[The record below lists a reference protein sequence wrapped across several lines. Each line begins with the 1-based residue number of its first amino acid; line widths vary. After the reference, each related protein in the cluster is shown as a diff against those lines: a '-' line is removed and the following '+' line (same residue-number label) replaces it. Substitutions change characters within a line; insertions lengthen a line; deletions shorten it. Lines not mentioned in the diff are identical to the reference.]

1 MTSLIIIIILMELL
15 EKRLCIINSA
25 KFLFL
30 CFLFFISFKYNK
42 ETIDIKHY
50 SNYKRNIKDILFING
65 CDTNIAPHPYRYRVQ
80 HQIEQLSACFLESD
94 EFYYLNFE
102 PDIIPNYRV
111 IIFFRCP
118 WTEKVGEAIQLA
130 KSLNKKVL
138 FDIDD
143 LVIDTK
149 YTDTMPYIKTLSLK
163 EKSIFDDGVMRMGKT
178 LTLCEGAI
186 TTTEDLAKELKNY
199 VANVFINRNVASEE
213 MWTLSQNA
221 LIKKNNIKE
230 NKHIIIG
237 YFPGSITHNQDL
249 EMIKPALNK
258 ILKEFKKVKLLLLGK
273 FSIPNFLKKFS
284 NQIIYKDSIDYKELP
299 EIISNVD
306 INLAPIE
313 NNIFNAA
320 KSENKWVEAALV
332 KVPTIASNFGAFKYV
347 IQHNQTGLLCTNIT
361 DWYLSLKVLIESEN
375 LRKNLGENAYNICKK
390 KYNTIQTGIKLAN
403 YITSFSNKHIGFF
416 LPSLQISRDI
426 YAILK
431 HACFLQDEGWDVDLI
446 YSDVEIKFFEFEG
459 HNFNAINLNNSIM
472 TSHYDIIVASFFKTF
487 FSFFNYSRTIKHLY
501 IIQNYEKDFY
511 LYTNYIII
519 LEIKMKKLIPFLLE
533 LIILQVQIGVKN
545 GYGKI

>member
-1 MTSLIIIIILMELL
+1 M
-15 EKRLCIINSA
+15 
-25 KFLFL
+25 
-30 CFLFFISFKYNK
+30 
-42 ETIDIKHY
+42 
-50 SNYKRNIKDILFING
+50 
-65 CDTNIAPHPYRYRVQ
+65 Q
-80 HQIEQLSACFLESD
+80 Q
-94 EFYYLNFE
+94 
-102 PDIIPNYRV
+102 
-111 IIFFRCP
+111 
-118 WTEKVGEAIQLA
+118 
-130 KSLNKKVL
+130 
-138 FDIDD
+138 
-143 LVIDTK
+143 
-149 YTDTMPYIKTLSLK
+149 
-163 EKSIFDDGVMRMGKT
+163 
-178 LTLCEGAI
+178 
-186 TTTEDLAKELKNY
+186 
-199 VANVFINRNVASEE
+199 
-213 MWTLSQNA
+213 
-221 LIKKNNIKE
+221 
-230 NKHIIIG
+230 
-237 YFPGSITHNQDL
+237 
-249 EMIKPALNK
+249 
-258 ILKEFKKVKLLLLGK
+258 KVK
-273 FSIPNFLKKFS
+273 I
-284 NQIIYKDSIDYKELP
+284 
-299 EIISNVD
+299 
-306 INLAPIE
+306 
-313 NNIFNAA
+313 
-320 KSENKWVEAALV
+320 EAALV
-332 KVPTIASNFGAFKYV
+332 KVPTIASNFGAFKNV

-533 LIILQVQIGVKN
+533 LIILQVQITPN
-545 GYGKI
+545 YDI